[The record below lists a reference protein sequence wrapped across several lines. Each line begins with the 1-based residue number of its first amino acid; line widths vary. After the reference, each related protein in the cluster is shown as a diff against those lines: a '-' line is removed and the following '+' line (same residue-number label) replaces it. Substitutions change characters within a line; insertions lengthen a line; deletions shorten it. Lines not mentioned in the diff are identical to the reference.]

1 MKISELSRRA
11 VVAAA
16 LTLSMTPFAAPALAA
31 DVTFDRLKAAQTA
44 EPQNWLTTYGGYN
57 SYSHSPLKE
66 ITRDNVQ
73 GLHVK
78 FMYAIGG
85 SQPASVGG
93 VAPGQRATPLVKDGF
108 MYVQNAWD
116 VISKIDVS
124 KGDSATPVWT
134 TDLGAEGASSK
145 MGSVALLGKYVY
157 YVTRNDMHMYKIDDE
172 TGDIVWDVDTRG
184 PDNVAGAERAT
195 GGTIAIKNMIITS
208 AAGPGMRAWIA
219 AFSADDG
226 KLLWRFYTVPG
237 PGEPGH
243 ETWLDDHNAYLT
255 GGAGVWTTPSYDP
268 DSNSL
273 IFGTGEAQPW
283 ADPAFRPGD
292 DLYTNSTIALDPDT
306 GKMKWYF
313 QEVPQETWDY
323 DTVNPK
329 MLYDITYNGESRKV
343 VGTFSRNGF
352 FYTLDRNNGSFI
364 YGTAYRDPNWTAG
377 LDPKTGKPVEYVP
390 GSATQQ
396 YANNK
401 TLKVGDTA
409 TAQDTCPALPT
420 ATWWPPTY
428 DPDSHIAYIQ
438 AIDACF
444 NQSID
449 QHIDPART
457 DLKGNP
463 GMWGGG
469 NFWKFDYSF
478 PNAPGLIIAVDTQ
491 SGKKLAQIT
500 TDYPTNSG
508 LLSTAGGL
516 VFGGN
521 ADGKLIAYDSATMKQ
536 VWSFNTG
543 TPIGAPPISY
553 AIDGKQY
560 IAVVTGG
567 SPAGNPKI
575 AGMQSASQVVVFGL
589 DE

>member
-1 MKISELSRRA
+1 MRISKLSRMA

-16 LTLSMTPFAAPALAA
+16 LTLGTAAFATATLAQE
-31 DVTFDRLKAAQTA
+31 VTFDRLKAAQTA
-44 EPQNWLTTYGGYN
+44 EPQNWLMAYGNYS

-66 ITRDNVQ
+66 ITKDNVAK
-73 GLHVK
+73 LHVK
-78 FMYAIGG
+78 FLTAIGG

-93 VAPGQRATPLVKDGF
+93 VAPGQRGTPLVKDGF
-108 MYVQNAWD
+108 MYIQNAWD
-116 VISKIDVS
+116 QVSKIDL
-124 KGDSATPVWT
+124 KTGNIVWQA
-134 TDLGAEGASSK
+134 DMSGQGASSK
-145 MGSVALLGKYVY
+145 FGSVALLGKYVY
-157 YVTRNDMHMYKIDDE
+157 YVSRNDMIMYKLDDE
-172 TGDIVWDVDTRG
+172 TGDIVWQVDTRG
-184 PDNVAGAERAT
+184 PDNVPGAERAT
-195 GGTIAIKNMIITS
+195 GGTLAVNDEIITS

-226 KLLWRFYTVPG
+226 KLKWRFYTVPG

-243 ETWLDDHNAYLT
+243 ETWQDDHNAYLT

-268 DSNSL
+268 DSNAL

-292 DLYTNSTIALDPDT
+292 DLYANSTVSLNADT
-306 GKMKWYF
+306 GKLNWYF
-313 QEVPQETWDY
+313 QEIPQETWDY
-323 DTVNPK
+323 DSVNAK
-329 MLYDITYNGESRKV
+329 MLYDINYNGETRKV
-343 VGTFSRNGF
+343 SGNFSRNGF

-364 YGTAYRDPNWTAG
+364 YGSAYRDPNWTAG

-390 GSATQQ
+390 GSPTQS
-396 YANNK
+396 YAPEAS
-401 TLKVGDTA
+401 LKVGDTKS
-409 TAQDTCPALPT
+409 AQGICPALQT
-420 ATWWPPTY
+420 STWWPPTY
-428 DPDSHIAYIQ
+428 NPDTHVAYVQ

-449 QHIDPART
+449 AHIDPTRK
-457 DLKGNP
+457 DLAGNP

-469 NFWKFDYSF
+469 NFWKFDYAF

-491 SGKKLAQIT
+491 TGKKLSQT
-500 TDYPTNSG
+500 QTDYPTNSG
-508 LLSTAGGL
+508 LLSTAGDL
-516 VFGGN
+516 VFAGS
-521 ADGKLIAYDSATMKQ
+521 ADGRLIAYDGQTMKE

-567 SPAGNPKI
+567 SGTGSPKL
-575 AGMQSASQVVVFGL
+575 AAMQNASQVVVFGL
-589 DE
+589 DD

>member
-1 MKISELSRRA
+1 MKISMLSRSA
-11 VVAAA
+11 MMAAA
-16 LTLSMTPFAAPALAA
+16 LTMGAVAFVSAGFAA
-31 DVTFDRLKAAQTA
+31 DGVSFDRLKAAQTA
-44 EPQNWLTTYGGYN
+44 EPQNWLLPYGGYN
-57 SYSHSPLKE
+57 SYSHSPLKD
-66 ITRDNVQ
+66 ITKDNVT

-78 FMYAIGG
+78 FLTAIGG

-93 VAPGQRATPLVKDGF
+93 VAPGQRGTPLVKDGF

-116 VISKIDVS
+116 QVNKIDLKTGVI
-124 KGDSATPVWT
+124 VWQA
-134 TDLGAEGASSK
+134 DLSGQGASSK
-145 MGSVALLGKYVY
+145 MGSVALLGDNVY

-184 PDNVAGAERAT
+184 PDNVPGAERAT
-195 GGTIAIKNMIITS
+195 GGILAVKDMLITS
-208 AAGPGMRAWIA
+208 AAGPGMRAWVA

-226 KLLWRFYTVPG
+226 KLLWRFYTIPG

-243 ETWLDDHNAYLT
+243 ETWADDHNAYLT
-255 GGAGVWTTPSYDP
+255 GGGGVWTTPSYDP
-268 DSNSL
+268 DSDTL

-292 DLYTNSTIALDPDT
+292 DLYTNSTVALDPST
-306 GKMKWYF
+306 GKVKWYF

-329 MLYDITYNGESRKV
+329 MLYDINYNGETRKV
-343 VGTFSRNGF
+343 LGTFSRNGF

-364 YGTAYRDPNWTAG
+364 YGSTYRDPNWTAG

-390 GSATQQ
+390 GSLTQD
-396 YANNK
+396 YAPK
-401 TLKVGDTA
+401 AALKVGDTT
-409 TAQDTCPALPT
+409 TAQSICPALQT

-428 DPDSHIAYIQ
+428 NPDTHLAYIQ

-469 NFWKFDYSF
+469 NFWKFDYAF
-478 PNAPGLIIAVDTQ
+478 PNAPGLIITVDTQ
-491 SGKKLAQIT
+491 TGKKVSQIQ

-508 LLSTAGGL
+508 LLSTAGDL
-516 VFGGN
+516 VFAGS
-521 ADGKLIAYDSATMKQ
+521 ADGRLIAYDGQTMKEL
-536 VWSFNTG
+536 WSFNTG

-553 AIDGKQY
+553 SMDGKQY

-567 SPAGNPKI
+567 SGTGSPKL
-575 AGMQSASQVVVFGL
+575 ASMQNASQVVVFGL
-589 DE
+589 D

>member
-1 MKISELSRRA
+1 MKILKLSRSA
-11 VVAAA
+11 MVAAA
-16 LTLSMTPFAAPALAA
+16 LTLGIAGFAMSGFAAE
-31 DVTFDRLKAAQTA
+31 VTFDRLKAARTA
-44 EPQNWLTTYGGYN
+44 EPQNWLTAYGAYD
-57 SYSHSPLKE
+57 SYSHSQLTD
-66 ITRDNVQ
+66 ITKDNVS

-78 FMYAIGG
+78 FMTAIGG

-116 VISKIDVS
+116 QVNKIDLS
-124 KGDSATPVWT
+124 TGQIVWQA
-134 TDLGAEGASSK
+134 DLSGEGAASK
-145 MGSVALLGKYVY
+145 MGSVALLGNNVY
-157 YVTRNDMHMYKIDDE
+157 YVTRNEMHMYKLDDE
-172 TGDIVWDVDTRG
+172 TGDIVWDVDTRS
-184 PDNVAGAERAT
+184 PDNVPGAERAT
-195 GGTIAIKNMIITS
+195 GGVLAVNNMIITS

-226 KLLWRFYTVPG
+226 KLLWRFYTIPG

-243 ETWLDDHNAYLT
+243 ETWADDHDAYLT
-255 GGAGVWTTPSYDP
+255 GGGGVWTTPSYDP
-268 DSNSL
+268 DSNAI
-273 IFGTGEAQPW
+273 IFGTGESQPW

-292 DLYTNSTIALDPDT
+292 NLYTTSTVALDADT
-306 GKMKWYF
+306 GKLKWYF
-313 QEVPQETWDY
+313 QETPQETWDY

-329 MLYDITYNGESRKV
+329 MLYDINYNGETRKV

-364 YGTAYRDPNWTAG
+364 YATAYRDPNWTAG

-390 GSATQQ
+390 GSLTQS
-396 YANNK
+396 YAPNK

-409 TAQDTCPALPT
+409 TAQDVCPALQT
-420 ATWWPPTY
+420 STWWPPAY
-428 DPDSHIAYIQ
+428 NPDTHMAYIQ

-449 QHIDPART
+449 EHIDPARD

-469 NFWKFDYSF
+469 NFWKFDYAF
-478 PNAPGLIIAVDTQ
+478 PNAPGLIIAVNTET
-491 SGKKLAQIT
+491 GEKVKQIQ

-508 LLSTAGGL
+508 LLSVGDL
-516 VFGGN
+516 VFAGS
-521 ADGKLIAYDSATMKQ
+521 ADGRLIAYDGATMDE

-553 AIDGKQY
+553 AVDGKQY
-560 IAVVTGG
+560 VAVVTGG
-567 SPAGNPKI
+567 GGVGSPKLAN
-575 AGMQSASQVVVFGL
+575 MQNAAQVVVFGL
-589 DE
+589 D